1 MAGSGMPADEA
12 RRQRR
17 AVAVF
22 IVSVLAVLTGGW
34 LVVAALMAPLLPG
47 GAATAGLLYTLLT
60 LVPLAVFI
68 LTRTL
73 GVYAG
78 AAVRLLVFR
87 PLWYAQFFVLL
98 VAPVGIV
105 GALAGLPF
113 GRVAAVGRAAVLGA
127 GVLVA
132 VLWVVGYVGSR
143 RLEVRRLG
151 AAFPDLPGSLEGL
164 VIAQISDL
172 HVGPHTS
179 RRYLAHV
186 LAAVRQAAPDL
197 IAVTG
202 DLVDDFPRDVEHY
215 AASLGSLAAPLGVYA
230 IPGNHEVYSGWEEL
244 RPRLEALPLTLLVN
258 RAVTLQRDGSRFAV
272 IGTGDPAGGRSGEV
286 APDIERSLRDVPR
299 GGFVLA
305 LAHNPALWPAL
316 AERGVALT
324 LSGHTHWGQL
334 AFPRLGW
341 CLASPFLELAMGSH
355 SRGASLLYIHP
366 GTGYWGIPFRLGHAA
381 QVAVITLRRGEST
394 EIREENAGWLRDGEL
409 RVVTRDQG

>member
-1 MAGSGMPADEA
+1 MTGSGMPADEA

-17 AVAVF
+17 EVATFV
-22 IVSVLAVLTGGW
+22 VVVLAVLTGGW
-34 LVVAALMAPLLPG
+34 LAVAVLMAPLLPG
-47 GAATAGLLYTLLT
+47 GGATAGLLYTLFT

-68 LTRTL
+68 LTRAL

-78 AAVRLLVFR
+78 AAVRVLVFR
-87 PLWYAQFFVLL
+87 PLWYAQVFVLL

-105 GALAGLPF
+105 GTLAGLPF
-113 GRVAAVGRAAVLGA
+113 GHGTAAGRAAVLGA

-132 VLWVVGYVGSR
+132 VLWVAGYAGSR
-143 RLEVRRLG
+143 RLEVRHLV

-164 VIAQISDL
+164 VIVQISDL

-179 RRYLAHV
+179 RRFLARV
-186 LAAVRQAAPDL
+186 LAAAQQAAPDL

-215 AASLGSLAAPLGVYA
+215 AASLASLTAPLGVYA
-230 IPGNHEVYSGWEEL
+230 IPGNHEVYSGWREL
-244 RPRLEALPLTLLVN
+244 RPRLEALPLKLLVN
-258 RAVTLQRDGSRFAV
+258 RAVTVQRDGSRFAV
-272 IGTGDPAGGRSGEV
+272 VGTGDPAGGRSGEV
-286 APDIERSLRDVPR
+286 APDIERSLRDVPH

-355 SRGASLLYIHP
+355 RRAGSLLYIHP

-381 QVAVITLRRGEST
+381 QVAIITLRRGET
-394 EIREENAGWLRDGEL
+394 AELRDE
-409 RVVTRDQG
+409 